1 MLAKIE
7 MDIRKD
13 REIRVANQARR
24 GLIREEKDLRT
35 QLITKQ
41 PNLVKKSIGLK
52 EKLALLSD

>member
-35 QLITKQ
+35 QLITK
-41 PNLVKKSIGLK
+41 
-52 EKLALLSD
+52 